1 MFDLG
6 IGELLV
12 IGVFALIFVGPKD
25 FTKMFRELG
34 KFTAKLRKMARDFQ
48 RAMEDAADES
58 GMRETASNLKKMT
71 SAKELGLDA
80 VKDAAKGWD
89 PTKPSEKS
97 AKPSEKAKSIGPE
110 TAKLSE
116 ERADQVRKV
125 KDNMAKKGQEKLD
138 AQKAAAESG
147 GPEET
152 GTKSVEKAPETAT
165 ADAPESKPGEAS

>member
-34 KFTAKLRKMARDFQ
+34 RFSAKLRKMARDFQ
-48 RAMEDAADES
+48 RAMEDAADET

-71 SAKELGLDA
+71 SAKEMGLDA

-89 PTKPSEKS
+89 PTRPST
-97 AKPSEKAKSIGPE
+97 KAKEVGPE

-116 ERADQVRKV
+116 ERAEAARKIL
-125 KDNMAKKGQEKLD
+125 DYTTKKGQEKLD
-138 AQKAAAESG
+138 AEKAAKTAA
-147 GPEET
+147 
-152 GTKSVEKAPETAT
+152 KAG
-165 ADAPESKPGEAS
+165 ADATPPAAAPAVPADTPKPDEAK

>member
-34 KFTAKLRKMARDFQ
+34 RFSAKLRKMARDFQ
-48 RAMEDAADES
+48 RAMEDAADET

-71 SAKELGLDA
+71 SAKEMGLDA

-89 PTKPSEKS
+89 PTRPST
-97 AKPSEKAKSIGPE
+97 KAKEVGPE

-116 ERADQVRKV
+116 ERAEAARKIL
-125 KDNMAKKGQEKLD
+125 DYTTKKGQEKLD
-138 AQKAAAESG
+138 AEKAAKTAAK
-147 GPEET
+147 T
-152 GTKSVEKAPETAT
+152 GTDATPPAAAPAVP
-165 ADAPESKPGEAS
+165 ADAPKPDEAK